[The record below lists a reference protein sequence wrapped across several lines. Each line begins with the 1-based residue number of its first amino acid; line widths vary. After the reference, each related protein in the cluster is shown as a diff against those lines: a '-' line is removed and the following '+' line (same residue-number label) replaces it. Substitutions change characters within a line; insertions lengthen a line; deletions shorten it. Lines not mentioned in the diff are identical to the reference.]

1 MDLQDETKQSEKEEQ
16 IREKDNE
23 IKLLEQQVQ
32 TSKDQY

>member
-16 IREKDNE
+16 IRGKDNE

-32 TSKDQY
+32 TAKDQY